1 MHASR
6 PRVPSG
12 SPQPGTDIKMR
23 LRATDRPRVP
33 DPIVGDKLTVWYE
46 NGGQVAA
53 WRGAVVCLRRDGAEM
68 LVRFDAMP
76 PHHADKEAWID
87 IAEDEWALGSHWRR
101 TPSSAQ
107 IVEACAKARGASKAA
122 AAALK
127 AAAAAVAAATTLAV
141 TAATLATPTLAA
153 AVDASASSHIAP
165 TLCAVASSGRA
176 WPPQFAAALYE
187 LAGLHETM
195 ARAGWVPNRPSL
207 ALYVSILDEKGLTG
221 IVDAGI
227 SLLSRVPPIH
237 WRPSRRWWHVPPGGA
252 WSQPLGTAHT
262 PALLAGALAAA
273 RHRVVRWP
281 APAVTAANDATTDQ
295 DRTPIAAVDAD
306 FTHSATGKTLALLAT
321 ADAAGSCEGGP
332 RGGPGGACCFVCCNP
347 AAEATRP
354 HPKLRGHVLCDACAH
369 RYQRHVRTVDSEL
382 LEQHCVACGLTG
394 GAVHGCWTCGG
405 SLCERC
411 LFLLH
416 GAEGLLAAR
425 TRRFDCTICP
435 GCHGRDDPHPDPP
448 DNAGEA
454 SSYVLCCD
462 SCRQE
467 WHPRCHM
474 PPVSRRSALGGA
486 SARWSCFHCAVSG
499 PPKTPAW
506 SMHACGACRAV
517 RLDGRLQ
524 HLALAPEDVR
534 PFDHAAELLALNERI
549 EVANAAQRAS
559 SLTLDAEA
567 LARLARDGE
576 RRNGLTV
583 VSVCDGKG
591 TLLAILLGAGVRVR
605 RYVSVECDEHARRV
619 CRAHYG
625 GADYAARPHLA
636 PDALRFVA
644 DATALSVAQLRGCD
658 AWPVHL
664 LAGSTPCDDISGC
677 NEHASQL
684 GMQSEH
690 SRLLYDFA
698 TLFRTLLAAGNDG
711 VPLALF
717 YENVVPASTRDRH
730 ALRSAFDGLPVLESE
745 GAIFE
750 AARRPRSLVTNF
762 AFARVP
768 EDTPN
773 ICLQDVLNPRA
784 VALADKAG
792 CIIGGTLSA
801 HGETVATAR
810 AHSRRNRGRELVL
823 CSASGT
829 DVRGLL
835 VAELAKAL
843 GQPFYEVDAAG
854 GGEQLRAGLLGR
866 SFAVGQV
873 RHALGALIRACACDG
888 VPP

>member
-1 MHASR
+1 
-6 PRVPSG
+6 
-12 SPQPGTDIKMR
+12 
-23 LRATDRPRVP
+23 
-33 DPIVGDKLTVWYE
+33 
-46 NGGQVAA
+46 
-53 WRGAVVCLRRDGAEM
+53 
-68 LVRFDAMP
+68 
-76 PHHADKEAWID
+76 
-87 IAEDEWALGSHWRR
+87 
-101 TPSSAQ
+101 
-107 IVEACAKARGASKAA
+107 
-122 AAALK
+122 
-127 AAAAAVAAATTLAV
+127 
-141 TAATLATPTLAA
+141 
-153 AVDASASSHIAP
+153 
-165 TLCAVASSGRA
+165 
-176 WPPQFAAALYE
+176 
-187 LAGLHETM
+187 
-195 ARAGWVPNRPSL
+195 
-207 ALYVSILDEKGLTG
+207 
-221 IVDAGI
+221 
-227 SLLSRVPPIH
+227 
-237 WRPSRRWWHVPPGGA
+237 
-252 WSQPLGTAHT
+252 
-262 PALLAGALAAA
+262 
-273 RHRVVRWP
+273 
-281 APAVTAANDATTDQ
+281 
-295 DRTPIAAVDAD
+295 VDAD
-306 FTHSATGKTLALLAT
+306 YTHSAAAKTLALLAT
-321 ADAAGSCEGGP
+321 TDAAGSCEGGP

-347 AAEATRP
+347 AAEATQP

-416 GAEGLLAAR
+416 GVEGLLAAR

-448 DNAGEA
+448 DNAEEA

-534 PFDHAAELLALNERI
+534 PFDHAAELSALNERI
-549 EVANAAQRAS
+549 EVAN
-559 SLTLDAEA
+559 
-567 LARLARDGE
+567 
-576 RRNGLTV
+576 V
-583 VSVCDGKG
+583 
-591 TLLAILLGAGVRVR
+591 
-605 RYVSVECDEHARRV
+605 
-619 CRAHYG
+619 
-625 GADYAARPHLA
+625 
-636 PDALRFVA
+636 
-644 DATALSVAQLRGCD
+644 
-658 AWPVHL
+658 
-664 LAGSTPCDDISGC
+664 
-677 NEHASQL
+677 
-684 GMQSEH
+684 
-690 SRLLYDFA
+690 
-698 TLFRTLLAAGNDG
+698 
-711 VPLALF
+711 
-717 YENVVPASTRDRH
+717 
-730 ALRSAFDGLPVLESE
+730 
-745 GAIFE
+745 
-750 AARRPRSLVTNF
+750 
-762 AFARVP
+762 
-768 EDTPN
+768 
-773 ICLQDVLNPRA
+773 
-784 VALADKAG
+784 
-792 CIIGGTLSA
+792 SA

>member
-1 MHASR
+1 MKLRALER
-6 PRVPSG
+6 PRVPI
-12 SPQPGTDIKMR
+12 PV
-23 LRATDRPRVP
+23 L
-33 DPIVGDKLTVWYE
+33 GDKLTVWYE
-46 NGGQVAA
+46 SGGQVAA
-53 WRGAVVCLRRDGAEM
+53 WRGGVVRLRRDGAEM
-68 LVRFDAMP
+68 LVSFDAMP
-76 PHHADKEAWID
+76 PHHADKEKWIE
-87 IAEDEWALGSHWRR
+87 IAEDEWALGSHWCRN
-101 TPSSAQ
+101 PSGAQ

-122 AAALK
+122 AAASK
-127 AAAAAVAAATTLAV
+127 AADAAVAAAASLAATATTLIA
-141 TAATLATPTLAA
+141 AATVMAPTGSTV
-153 AVDASASSHIAP
+153 VDTSASPHEM
-165 TLCAVASSGRA
+165 TTMCAVPISYAVALSGRA
-176 WPPQFAAALYE
+176 WPPQFAAGLYE
-187 LAGLHETM
+187 LACLHENM
-195 ARAGWVPNRPSL
+195 ARAGWVSYHPSL
-207 ALYVSILDEKGLTG
+207 ALYVAVLDERGITG
-221 IVDAGI
+221 IVNVGI
-227 SLLSRVPPIH
+227 SLLSRIPPSH
-237 WRPSRRWWHVPPGGA
+237 WRPTRRWWNVSPRGA
-252 WSQPLGTAHT
+252 WSQPLATAHT
-262 PALLAGALAAA
+262 PELLAAILAAA
-273 RHRVVRWP
+273 RHRVVLWP
-281 APAVTAANDATTDQ
+281 ASVTAVNAKANQDPSANDDH
-295 DRTPIAAVDAD
+295 DPTPIVSKAASARTSSAPLAAD
-306 FTHSATGKTLALLAT
+306 
-321 ADAAGSCEGGP
+321 DAAHRGDCGP
-332 RGGPGGACCFVCCNP
+332 RGGLGGACCFVCCNQFR
-347 AAEATRP
+347 EATFP

-369 RYQRHVRTVDSEL
+369 RYQRQVRTVDSEL

-416 GAEGLLAAR
+416 GSGGLLAAR
-425 TRRFDCTICP
+425 TRRLDCTVCP

-448 DNAGEA
+448 DNAEEA

-462 SCRQE
+462 DCRQE
-467 WHPRCHM
+467 WHPRCRM

-524 HLALAPEDVR
+524 HLALASEDVR
-534 PFDHAAELLALNERI
+534 PFAHAAELSALNERI
-549 EVANAAQRAS
+549 EVANAALRAS
-559 SLTLDAEA
+559 SLSLDAEA

-576 RRNGLTV
+576 RRNGLTI

-591 TLLAILLGAGVRVR
+591 TLLGILLGAGVRVR

-625 GADYAARPHLA
+625 GAAATRWSSLA
-636 PDALRFVA
+636 PDALRFVG
-644 DATALSVAQLRGCD
+644 DATALSVVQLRDCD

-677 NEHASQL
+677 NERASQL
-684 GMQSEH
+684 GMEAEH
-690 SRLLYDFA
+690 SRLLFDFTA
-698 TLFRTLLAAGNDG
+698 LFRTLLAAGNDG

-717 YENVVPASTRDRH
+717 YENVVPASTRDRN
-730 ALRSAFDGLPVLESE
+730 ALRLAFDGLPVLESE

-750 AARRPRSLVTNF
+750 AARRPRSLVANF

-768 EDTPN
+768 EDTQN
-773 ICLQDVLNPRA
+773 IRLQDVLNPGA

-792 CIIGGTLSA
+792 CIVGGTLSA

-866 SFAVGQV
+866 SFAVGQI
-873 RHALGALIRACACDG
+873 RHALGALIRACVCDD
-888 VPP
+888 VHP